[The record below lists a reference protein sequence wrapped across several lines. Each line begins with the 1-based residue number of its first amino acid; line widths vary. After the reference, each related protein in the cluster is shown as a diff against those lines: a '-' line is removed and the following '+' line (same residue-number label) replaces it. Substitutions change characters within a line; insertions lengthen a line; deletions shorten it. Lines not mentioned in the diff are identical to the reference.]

1 MSENEFNMDNI
12 VNISI
17 DGKALSRELIRGMG
31 DEELDLFLEG
41 LINRA
46 KMEGFMDAMAMMM
59 GGIPGMDDKKEEEE

>member
-17 DGKALSRELIRGMG
+17 DGKALSRELIRGMS

-46 KMEGFMDAMAMMM
+46 RMQGFMDAMAMMM
-59 GGIPGMDDKKEEEE
+59 GGIPEMNDEEEEEE